1 MPSRK
6 AKRLKKYTDNCALS
20 QDERLHRQGDGHVR
34 VSVCF
39 EDESQRKDD
48 AIMALKEEVSAL
60 RLQLSQKKQGDP
72 DVTHRLRCLES
83 DIKEKKDQIQQLKEQ
98 VWYYSLLCYFTF
110 YIIYSFV
117 TVMDKA
123 TASGAGN
130 CGFRSY
136 LGHPYLEGVYEEA
149 F

>member
-6 AKRLKKYTDNCALS
+6 AKRLEQNTDNCVLS
-20 QDERLHRQGDGHVR
+20 QEERMHRLGDGHVR

-39 EDESQRKDD
+39 EDESQRNDD

-98 VWYYSLLCYFTF
+98 VCYYSLLCYVTI
-110 YIIYSFV
+110 YIIYSSV
-117 TVMDKA
+117 IVMEHQVLPG
-123 TASGAGN
+123 S
-130 CGFRSY
+130 S
-136 LGHPYLEGVYEEA
+136 LS
-149 F
+149 